1 MLKLGRKILSF
12 RKRIVAIV
20 VGVTMVTLSLL
31 FTNDMARRLRE
42 KEQHEVALWVHAME
56 RVMSD
61 SSNDPFVQDILSQR
75 NNIPFIITNQ
85 NLKVL
90 HSHLIPEE
98 IINHPDRLRKKI
110 NQLTEENTP
119 ITIQYYWGKDHK
131 HIIFFGQS
139 RLLKTLYW
147 FPYIQLSVIAI
158 FILLGFIAFRSTKQD
173 EQNRVWI
180 GLAKETAHQLGTPT
194 SSLLG
199 WIEYLRTQPV
209 DQGAVEEMNK
219 DLSHL
224 MKIVD
229 RFSKIG
235 SETPLTPENINEIVS
250 GSVMYFR
257 TRAPRNVVIDYNG
270 LAIAP
275 VKAQINTALFEW
287 VVENLIKNSLDALQG
302 HGRIDVEISS
312 DDKHVMID
320 IKDTGKGIPKSNWK
334 RIFEPGFTTK
344 TRGWGLGLSLSRR
357 VIEEYHQG
365 RIGVVYSELGKG
377 TDIRITLKRYFDSWP
392 CNPKYARIRWQGNC
406 PTACR
411 QPKRPFGNP
420 SSGCG
425 IRWRRFPP
433 TPCRRHPPSRP
444 KSCSEPVRHSRSNRF
459 RRNPSVPYTNRPL
472 SKGSYWPWFSLIWS
486 SSTITCGKFISSVGN

>member
-235 SETPLTPENINEIVS
+235 SETPLTPENLNAIVS

-377 TDIRITLKRYFDSWP
+377 TDIRITLKRYFD
-392 CNPKYARIRWQGNC
+392 
-406 PTACR
+406 
-411 QPKRPFGNP
+411 
-420 SSGCG
+420 
-425 IRWRRFPP
+425 
-433 TPCRRHPPSRP
+433 
-444 KSCSEPVRHSRSNRF
+444 
-459 RRNPSVPYTNRPL
+459 
-472 SKGSYWPWFSLIWS
+472 
-486 SSTITCGKFISSVGN
+486 

>member
-158 FILLGFIAFRSTKQD
+158 FILLGFIAS
-173 EQNRVWI
+173 
-180 GLAKETAHQLGTPT
+180 
-194 SSLLG
+194 
-199 WIEYLRTQPV
+199 
-209 DQGAVEEMNK
+209 
-219 DLSHL
+219 
-224 MKIVD
+224 
-229 RFSKIG
+229 
-235 SETPLTPENINEIVS
+235 
-250 GSVMYFR
+250 
-257 TRAPRNVVIDYNG
+257 
-270 LAIAP
+270 
-275 VKAQINTALFEW
+275 
-287 VVENLIKNSLDALQG
+287 
-302 HGRIDVEISS
+302 
-312 DDKHVMID
+312 
-320 IKDTGKGIPKSNWK
+320 
-334 RIFEPGFTTK
+334 
-344 TRGWGLGLSLSRR
+344 
-357 VIEEYHQG
+357 
-365 RIGVVYSELGKG
+365 
-377 TDIRITLKRYFDSWP
+377 
-392 CNPKYARIRWQGNC
+392 AR
-406 PTACR
+406 
-411 QPKRPFGNP
+411 
-420 SSGCG
+420 
-425 IRWRRFPP
+425 
-433 TPCRRHPPSRP
+433 PSRTSRTAYGSDWP
-444 KSCSEPVRHSRSNRF
+444 KKRRTNWAPPPPRCWDGSNTCARS
-459 RRNPSVPYTNRPL
+459 PSIRVP
-472 SKGSYWPWFSLIWS
+472 SKR
-486 SSTITCGKFISSVGN
+486 